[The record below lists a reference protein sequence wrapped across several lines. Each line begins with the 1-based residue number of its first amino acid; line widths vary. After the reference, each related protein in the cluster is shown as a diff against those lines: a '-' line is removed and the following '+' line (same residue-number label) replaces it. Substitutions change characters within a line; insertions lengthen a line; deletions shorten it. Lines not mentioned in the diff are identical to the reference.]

1 MLNVAESWLRDC
13 LVLSLG
19 VDDLVVNTDA
29 LDAIAGVAAIITP
42 SAAASALGA
51 VNDARRRISYN
62 VSPQLAVEAM
72 LFDIRE
78 VLRCPR

>member
-1 MLNVAESWLRDC
+1 

-19 VDDLVVNTDA
+19 VDELAVNTDA
-29 LDAIAGVAAIITP
+29 LEALAGVAAIITP
-42 SAAASALGA
+42 AAAASALGA
-51 VNDARRRISYN
+51 VNEARRRISYN

-72 LFDIRE
+72 LFSIRE